1 MTPPDTEEQLRQPR
15 LAELVAAQLRTRI
28 LAGEFTNGG
37 QLPRQ
42 EDLLAEFRVSK
53 PSIREALRI
62 LETEGLITVRR
73 GNVGGASV
81 HPPQAATAAHTLA
94 MVLESKQVHLSDVG
108 TALQHIEPRC
118 ASLCAA
124 RADRETEVLPHLR
137 DVQRRAYDAL
147 DDRLTLSRLALEFH
161 ELLVAC
167 CGSETLITLVGAL
180 ESLWARSQ
188 QAWTAESVDQGQV
201 LDPKIARTSLATHDE
216 LIELIEAGDVDGT
229 ARAAHAH
236 LQGSHFFAHVDE
248 AQEIVDAG
256 TLASDLRDR

>member
-1 MTPPDTEEQLRQPR
+1 MTPPDAEGQLRQPR
-15 LAELVAAQLRTRI
+15 LAELVAARLRTRI
-28 LAGEFTNGG
+28 LAGEFTDGG

-73 GNVGGASV
+73 GNVGGANV

-94 MVLESKQVHLSDVG
+94 MVLEAKQVRLRDVG
-108 TALQHIEPRC
+108 IALQHIEPRC
-118 ASLCAA
+118 ASLCAT
-124 RADRETEVLPHLR
+124 RADREDEVLPYLR
-137 DVQRRAYDAL
+137 DVQQRAYEAV
-147 DDRLTLSRLALEFH
+147 DDRLALSRLALEFH
-161 ELLVAC
+161 ELLVAR

-188 QAWTAESVDQGQV
+188 QAWTAEGVDRGQV
-201 LDPKIARTSLATHDE
+201 LDPEIARTSLATHDE
-216 LIELIEAGDVDGT
+216 LIRLIEAGDADGT
-229 ARAAHAH
+229 ARAAHDH

-248 AQEIVDAG
+248 AQEVVDAG
-256 TLASDLRDR
+256 TLAGDLRKP